1 MADEVRLIDIIDEFI
16 SGDWGEEYATEDAPC
31 AVSCVR
37 GADIVPISNSRFENI
52 PVRYISASSLK
63 NRGLSEGNII
73 IEKSGGSPTQ
83 STGRTVYVSKKLVE
97 AKKNIVCSN
106 FCQAF
111 RIKEGWNPLYVYYY
125 LQVVYNS
132 GVFFN
137 FEGKTSGL
145 KNLILDS
152 AFQSITIKK
161 VPLEE
166 QDRVANMLSLIDDK
180 IAANHAIN
188 DYLAAM
194 ARQLYD
200 YWFVQF
206 DFPDESGNPYK
217 STGGKMVWND
227 TLKREIPEGWSN
239 GVLGDYIGRIT
250 NGLNP
255 RSNFILG
262 NGNNYYITIRS
273 LTGTDIDWDNC
284 DKCDDVALRKINSR
298 SQLQIGDIVF
308 SAIGTI
314 GRTYLIQE
322 QPRNWNISETS
333 FTLRPTSGIPSE
345 FLYSLLRSDEIQLLA
360 DKAAMGSTLR
370 CLVMES
376 LKQVPIVLIPEFLT
390 KRFGGIVKTWYS
402 QIYSLNKQVRELRE
416 QRDSIMPLLMNGQ
429 VFVKPLNNHLSA
441 D

>member
-188 DYLAAM
+188 DYLAA
-194 ARQLYD
+194 
-200 YWFVQF
+200 
-206 DFPDESGNPYK
+206 
-217 STGGKMVWND
+217 
-227 TLKREIPEGWSN
+227 
-239 GVLGDYIGRIT
+239 
-250 NGLNP
+250 
-255 RSNFILG
+255 
-262 NGNNYYITIRS
+262 
-273 LTGTDIDWDNC
+273 
-284 DKCDDVALRKINSR
+284 
-298 SQLQIGDIVF
+298 
-308 SAIGTI
+308 
-314 GRTYLIQE
+314 
-322 QPRNWNISETS
+322 
-333 FTLRPTSGIPSE
+333 
-345 FLYSLLRSDEIQLLA
+345 
-360 DKAAMGSTLR
+360 
-370 CLVMES
+370 
-376 LKQVPIVLIPEFLT
+376 
-390 KRFGGIVKTWYS
+390 
-402 QIYSLNKQVRELRE
+402 
-416 QRDSIMPLLMNGQ
+416 
-429 VFVKPLNNHLSA
+429 
-441 D
+441 

>member
-1 MADEVRLIDIIDEFI
+1 MANEVRLIDIVEEFV
-16 SGDWGEEYATEDAPC
+16 SGDWGEECATAETPC

-52 PVRYISASSLK
+52 PVRYISAASLK
-63 NRGLSEGNII
+63 NRGLAEGDII

-97 AKKNIVCSN
+97 AKKSIVCSN

-111 RIKEGWNPLYVYYY
+111 RIKQGWNPLYVYYY

-161 VPLEE
+161 VPLDE
-166 QDRVANMLSLIDDK
+166 QDRVAKMLSQIDEK

-188 DYLAAM
+188 DYLEAM

-206 DFPDESGNPYK
+206 DFPDENGRPYK
-217 STGGKMVWND
+217 SSGGKMVWNEK
-227 TLKREIPEGWSN
+227 LRREIPAKWKGSN
-239 GVLGDYIGRIT
+239 ICAVADILSGGTPSKAVSEYWNGSIPFFGPTDYNGGVFQLSTEEHIT
-250 NGLNP
+250 ENGLTHCA
-255 RSNFILG
+255 S
-262 NGNNYYITIRS
+262 S
-273 LTGTDIDWDNC
+273 LFD
-284 DKCDDVALRKINSR
+284 
-298 SQLQIGDIVF
+298 
-308 SAIGTI
+308 IGTI
-314 GRTYLIQE
+314 MLTARGSIGKLVVVGTPMAMNQSCYALKSREDEWEYLYYLTKQLIQHLLLKGGGSVFKS
-322 QPRNWNISETS
+322 ITTVDIETS
-333 FTLRPTSGIPSE
+333 FLCIGDDDVISHYTEVVRPIFKKIKNNSEEIERMTSE
-345 FLYSLLRSDEIQLLA
+345 KEELL
-360 DKAAMGSTLR
+360 
-370 CLVMES
+370 
-376 LKQVPIVLIPEFLT
+376 
-390 KRFGGIVKTWYS
+390 
-402 QIYSLNKQVRELRE
+402 
-416 QRDSIMPLLMNGQ
+416 PLLMNGQ
-429 VFVKPLNNHLSA
+429 ISVRQLNNHLSA

>member
-1 MADEVRLIDIIDEFI
+1 MDSMQLKDLVSIHTASINPMDAPEKLFHLYSLPSFDDNRKREEVLGRQIHSNKSLVPNRCILFNKLNVRFQRIWLIDNDDADKICSTEFLPLIVDENKIDF
-16 SGDWGEEYATEDAPC
+16 YYCYFLLHAP
-31 AVSCVR
+31 S
-37 GADIVPISNSRFENI
+37 ITN
-52 PVRYISASSLK
+52 YL
-63 NRGLSEGNII
+63 
-73 IEKSGGSPTQ
+73 
-83 STGRTVYVSKKLVE
+83 TGQNT
-97 AKKNIVCSN
+97 N
-106 FCQAF
+106 
-111 RIKEGWNPLYVYYY
+111 
-125 LQVVYNS
+125 
-132 GVFFN
+132 
-137 FEGKTSGL
+137 TSGSHKRIDPDDFL
-145 KNLILDS
+145 
-152 AFQSITIKK
+152 SIE
-161 VPLEE
+161 VQLPSLPE
-166 QDRVANMLSLIDDK
+166 QKRIGKFLFDIEQK
-180 IAANHAIN
+180 IIVNRQIN
-188 DYLAAM
+188 DYLEAM

-429 VFVKPLNNHLSA
+429 VFVKPLNNHLSH

>member
-1 MADEVRLIDIIDEFI
+1 MADEVRLIDIIKEFI
-16 SGDWGEEYATEDAPC
+16 SGDWGEENATEDAPC

-63 NRGLSEGNII
+63 NRGLSEGDII

-83 STGRTVYVSKKLVE
+83 STGRTVYVSQKLVE

-161 VPLEE
+161 VPLQE
-166 QDRVANMLSLIDDK
+166 QDHVANMLSLIDDK

-188 DYLAAM
+188 DYLESM

-206 DFPDESGNPYK
+206 DFPDENGRPYK
-217 STGGKMVWND
+217 SSGGKMVWNEK
-227 TLKREIPEGWSN
+227 LKREIPANWRGSN
-239 GVLGDYIGRIT
+239 ICLLADILSGGTPSKVVSEYWNGSIPFFGPTDYKGGVFQLSTEEHIT
-250 NGLNP
+250 ENGLTHCA
-255 RSNFILG
+255 S
-262 NGNNYYITIRS
+262 S
-273 LTGTDIDWDNC
+273 LFD
-284 DKCDDVALRKINSR
+284 
-298 SQLQIGDIVF
+298 
-308 SAIGTI
+308 IGTI
-314 GRTYLIQE
+314 MLTARGSIGKLVVVGTPMAMNQSCYALKSRRDEWEYL
-322 QPRNWNISETS
+322 
-333 FTLRPTSGIPSE
+333 F
-345 FLYSLLRSDEIQLLA
+345 
-360 DKAAMGSTLR
+360 
-370 CLVMES
+370 
-376 LKQVPIVLIPEFLT
+376 FLT
-390 KRFGGIVKTWYS
+390 KQLIQHLLLKGGGSVFKSITTVDIETS
-402 QIYSLNKQVRELRE
+402 ILCIGEDNIISHFTEVVRPLFQKIKNNSEEIERMTREKEELL
-416 QRDSIMPLLMNGQ
+416 PLLMNGQ
-429 VFVKPLNNHLSA
+429 VSVRQLNNHLSA

>member
-1 MADEVRLIDIIDEFI
+1 MADEVRLIDIIDELI

-97 AKKNIVCSN
+97 AKNNIVCSN

-166 QDRVANMLSLIDDK
+166 QDRVANMLSLIDEI

-188 DYLAAM
+188 DYLEAM

-206 DFPDESGNPYK
+206 DFPDEDGKPYK
-217 STGGKMVWND
+217 SSGGKMVWNEK
-227 TLKREIPEGWSN
+227 LKREIPANWRGSN
-239 GVLGDYIGRIT
+239 ICVLADILSGGTPSKAVSEYWNGSIPFFGPTDYKGGVFQLSTEEHIT
-250 NGLNP
+250 ENGLTHCA
-255 RSNFILG
+255 S
-262 NGNNYYITIRS
+262 S
-273 LTGTDIDWDNC
+273 LFD
-284 DKCDDVALRKINSR
+284 
-298 SQLQIGDIVF
+298 
-308 SAIGTI
+308 IGTI
-314 GRTYLIQE
+314 MLTARGSIGKLVVVGTPMAMNQSCYALKSRKDEWEYL
-322 QPRNWNISETS
+322 
-333 FTLRPTSGIPSE
+333 
-345 FLYSLLRSDEIQLLA
+345 Y
-360 DKAAMGSTLR
+360 
-370 CLVMES
+370 
-376 LKQVPIVLIPEFLT
+376 FLT
-390 KRFGGIVKTWYS
+390 KQLIQHLLLKGGGSVFKSITTVDIETS
-402 QIYSLNKQVRELRE
+402 ILCIGEGDVISHFTEVVRPAFQKIKNNSEEIERMTREKEELL
-416 QRDSIMPLLMNGQ
+416 PLLMNGQ
-429 VFVKPLNNHLSA
+429 VSVRPLNNHLSA